1 MKAIVYDKYGAP
13 DEVLELRE
21 IDKPAVSDDEVLV
34 RVRAASANPY
44 DWHMFRGLPY
54 PMRMMT
60 GLSKPK
66 SRTVLGS
73 DMAGQVEAVGKNV
86 SQFRP
91 GDEVYAEVGSGG
103 FAEYVSVSEDSLALK
118 PANLSFE
125 QSAAVPMAA
134 ETALQG
140 VRDKGNAQSG
150 QKVLV
155 NGASGGVGTFAVQI
169 AKHFGA
175 EVTGVC
181 STRNVDLVR
190 SIGADHVVDYTQEDF
205 MQGDQRFDLILD
217 AVGNHSIS
225 EYRRVMTPKGT
236 YGAFGGGGG
245 RWLGPAS
252 QQLKA
257 VATSPFVSQNLVP
270 VNDKPNQ
277 SLGFLSEL
285 LEAGEVT
292 PVIDRTY
299 PLSEAPD
306 AMCYLEE
313 GHARGKIVITVAEDD
328 E

>member
-60 GLSKPK
+60 GLRKPK

-225 EYRRVMTPKGT
+225 EYRRVMTPRGT

-245 RWLGPAS
+245 RWLGPARS
-252 QQLKA
+252 RQLYEASLVVFGHGDDNLPPGTKRCSCRT
-257 VATSPFVSQNLVP
+257 VQSSPSSLQRSRPPLLSPFSQGVQGSAGRWWPAVSSRSSV
-270 VNDKPNQ
+270 
-277 SLGFLSEL
+277 
-285 LEAGEVT
+285 
-292 PVIDRTY
+292 R
-299 PLSEAPD
+299 
-306 AMCYLEE
+306 
-313 GHARGKIVITVAEDD
+313 
-328 E
+328 